1 MKRLNKIFIPLIVL
15 TLFAS
20 CNVTTNKLMRTGTFM
35 PNDIQLHQTMN
46 DFELLGEG
54 EVSVEYGRY
63 LFLFTHLN
71 LINGKEV
78 ARRNQ
83 TIINF
88 SGNGN
93 FSFNLLENKK
103 IRRAVYDMHIK
114 YPTADFLVPVNI
126 ITEKQGMFLG
136 SRIKQTMKVKA
147 YKIKDK

>member
-1 MKRLNKIFIPLIVL
+1 MTVLKKIILPLCVL
-15 TLFAS
+15 ALLSS
-20 CNVTTNKLMRTGTFM
+20 CSVKTDKLMRTGSFM
-35 PNDIQLHQTMN
+35 PNEVRLNQTMA

-54 EVSVEYGRY
+54 EATVDYHRY
-63 LFLFTHLN
+63 LGFITHLN

-93 FSFNLLENKK
+93 FNFALMTNSR
-103 IRRAVYDMHIK
+103 IRRAMYEMHIK

-136 SRIKQTMKVKA
+136 SVVKQTMKIKA